1 LTGGVIAAVLTAAL
15 LHASWNALVKAGGD
29 RFAVLALTIGLPVFA
44 LVPLAFLV
52 PPPAPPSWP
61 FIAASG
67 AIHWLYFA
75 CLLGAYRHGD
85 LSQVYPIAR
94 GTAPLLVALGGWLA
108 AGERLNALELAGIA
122 ILSVGL
128 LSLAWR
134 GGARRGAAE
143 TSAMLLALATSLAI
157 GSYSL
162 VDGMG
167 ARAAGSVA
175 GYIVWDFLAIDLP
188 FFLFALWRGRGH
200 WRAAFGPSLKA
211 GLVGAVISSA
221 AYGIVIWAMSLAPM
235 AHVVAL
241 RETSVV
247 MAALIGALLLREPF
261 GRRRVVAACVVAA
274 GAGLLQ
280 FG

>member
-1 LTGGVIAAVLTAAL
+1 MIAAVLAAAL
-15 LHASWNALVKAGGD
+15 MHASWNALVKAGGD

-44 LVPLAFLV
+44 LLPLAFLV
-52 PPPAPPSWP
+52 PLPAPPSWP
-61 FIAASG
+61 FIAASA
-67 AIHWLYFA
+67 AIHCLYFA

-94 GTAPLLVALGGWLA
+94 GTAPLLVALGAWHA
-108 AGERLNALELAGIA
+108 ADESLNAQELAGIA
-122 ILSVGL
+122 LLSVGL
-128 LSLAWR
+128 ISLTWR
-134 GGARRGAAE
+134 GGARRGTAE
-143 TSAMLLALATSLAI
+143 TTSVLLALATSLTI
-157 GSYSL
+157 GAYSL

-175 GYIVWDFLAIDLP
+175 GYIVWAFLAIDLP
-188 FFLFALWRGRGH
+188 FFVFALWCRRGH

-211 GLVGAVISSA
+211 GLGGAAISSA

-247 MAALIGALLLREPF
+247 MAALIGALWLGEPF
-261 GRRRVVAACVVAA
+261 GRRRVAAACVVAA

-280 FG
+280 LG